1 MYYTS
6 TELNQHSSIMSKLAH
21 LHATT
26 QAKLPQITR
35 IAVALFDE
43 TTDIVRTFIYSGKPS
58 PLNHYQANLSRCHSL
73 LEIARFREAR
83 IVQDL
88 GIYRDSRHEHAI
100 KIYEAGYRSSYTL
113 PLLSGNTLLGFIFF
127 NGDDKEV
134 LDKRCVEH
142 LDLIGNLLALM
153 VINEL
158 SEVNTLASTMKTA
171 IDVTH
176 FRDPETAGHLSRMAH
191 YSRLIAQRLADERG
205 LNDHFIEHIFMFAP
219 LHDIGKITVP
229 DEILFKRGPL
239 TLDERAEMQKHC
251 ESGRDLIDKLLCNYR
266 LSNLDHTQMLRNIV
280 LYHHEAI
287 DGSGYPTSLRGDEV
301 PIEARIV
308 AVADVF
314 DALTSERPYKS
325 AWTNSDAF
333 AELERLSGSKLD
345 ADCVAALHEALPE
358 VLRIQSTF
366 DSTEF

>member
-21 LHATT
+21 LHTTT

-58 PLNHYQANLSRCHSL
+58 PLNHYQANLSRCNSL
-73 LEIARFREAR
+73 LEIARSREAR

-113 PLLSGNTLLGFIFF
+113 PLLSGNTLQGFIFF
-127 NGDDKEV
+127 NGDEKQV
-134 LDKRCVEH
+134 FDKRCVEH

-158 SEVNTLASTMKTA
+158 SELNTLASTMKTA

-191 YSRLIAQRLADERG
+191 YSRLIAQRIADEKG

-229 DEILFKRGPL
+229 DEILFKPGSL
-239 TLDERAEMQKHC
+239 TDAERAEMQKHC

-280 LYHHEAI
+280 LYHHEAM
-287 DGSGYPTSLRGDEV
+287 DGSGYPMGLIGETL

-314 DALTSERPYKS
+314 DALTSERPYKA

-333 AELERLSGSKLD
+333 AELARLSGSKLD
-345 ADCVAALHEALPE
+345 ADCVAALQEALPE
-358 VLRIQSTF
+358 VLKIQATF

>member
-6 TELNQHSSIMSKLAH
+6 TDLNQHSSLMSKLAH
-21 LHATT
+21 LHTST
-26 QAKLPQITR
+26 QEKLPQITR
-35 IAVALFDE
+35 IAIALFDE
-43 TTDIVRTFIYSGKPS
+43 ESDLVRTFIYSGKPS
-58 PLNHYQANLSRCHSL
+58 PLNHYQANLSQCHSL
-73 LEIARFREAR
+73 LQIAKSRAAR
-83 IVQDL
+83 VVQDL
-88 GIYRDSRHEHAI
+88 SIYEDSQHEHAI

-113 PLLSGNTLLGFIFF
+113 PLLSGTNLLGFIFF
-127 NGDDKEV
+127 NSEDKDV
-134 LDKRCVEH
+134 FDKRCLEH

-158 SEVNTLASTMKTA
+158 SEVMTLASTMKTA

-191 YSRLIAQRLADERG
+191 YSRLIAQRVADDRN
-205 LNDHFIEHIFMFAP
+205 LNDHFIEHIFLFAP

-239 TLDERAEMQKHC
+239 TSQERKEMQKHC
-251 ESGRDLIDKLLCNYR
+251 EAGRNLIDKLLCNYH
-266 LSNLDHTQMLRNIV
+266 LSNLDHTQVLRNIV

-287 DGSGYPTSLRGDEV
+287 DGSGYPAGLAGESI

-325 AWTNSDAF
+325 AWTNADAF
-333 AELERLSGSKLD
+333 AELNRLSGDKLD
-345 ADCVAALHEALPE
+345 ASCVAALNEALPE
-358 VLRIQSTF
+358 VIKIQKTF